1 MSLESERAHGVK
13 RGCECKELMQSA
25 ALQFKPEDSS
35 LNYAVSQVSAPPR
48 KTDGSSQLAGQSGKT
63 HFPERASQLYEHFMY
78 HEPSLPQL
86 RHYPTRR
93 FIQLLAIMPKLSDV
107 AHLGKAVTDSLQRG
121 APDIDMV
128 GADSRLEGD
137 IPA

>member
-1 MSLESERAHGVK
+1 
-13 RGCECKELMQSA
+13 
-25 ALQFKPEDSS
+25 
-35 LNYAVSQVSAPPR
+35 VSAPPR
-48 KTDGSSQLAGQSGKT
+48 EADGSSQLAGHSGKT
-63 HFPERASQLYEHFMY
+63 HFPERAPQLYDHFMY
-78 HEPSLPQL
+78 HQPAPQL
-86 RHYPTRR
+86 RRYPTRS

-128 GADSRLEGD
+128 GADSRLEED